1 MFKRIIYALFFSLI
15 LHTPLQAKPLT
26 LKVLIDEVRLIR
38 LKKGAAQIIV
48 GNPAIAD
55 VTYQS
60 ARIIVVTGKSYG
72 VTNLIV
78 LDAKGNE
85 VFNARLGVNGTHK
98 HIVKVYK
105 GTMQQS
111 LHCAPECQRI
121 LTIGDDKSQFEQI
134 ADSVTKKFGVVQSA
148 IGR

>member
-1 MFKRIIYALFFSLI
+1 MFKSIIYALFFFLI
-15 LHTPLQAKPLT
+15 LYTPLQAKPLT

-38 LKKGAAQIIV
+38 LKKDAAQIIV

-60 ARIIVVTGKSYG
+60 ARILVATGKSYG

-78 LDAKGNE
+78 LDAKGE
-85 VFNARLGVNGTHK
+85 EIFNARLGVNGTHK

-121 LTIGDDKSQFEQI
+121 LTIGDDKSQFEQV